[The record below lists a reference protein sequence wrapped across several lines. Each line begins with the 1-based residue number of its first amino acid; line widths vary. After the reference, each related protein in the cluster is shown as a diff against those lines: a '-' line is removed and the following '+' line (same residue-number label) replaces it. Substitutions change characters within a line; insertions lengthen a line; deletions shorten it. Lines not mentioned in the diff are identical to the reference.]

1 MLAISLLMVLYRVL
15 KGPTVPDRVA
25 SLDVAAVIVMATIGV
40 LCVRTDDSSYLD
52 VAVVLAIIV
61 FLSTVAFGRY
71 LERRARQ

>member
-1 MLAISLLMVLYRVL
+1 MVLYRVL

>member
-1 MLAISLLMVLYRVL
+1 MVLYRVL
-15 KGPTVPDRVA
+15 KGPTVPDRVT
-25 SLDVAAVIVMATIGV
+25 SLDVAAVIVMAPMGV